1 LNPAIDILPQ
11 IAHERAMEKNLGISG
26 KGRFEPV
33 RRERGGTIPRTP
45 GGSRG
50 PHRAHEGG
58 AVPEASI
65 GGRALVT
72 RRAIIDIVRRVTL
85 GQYGVAGFA
94 GNRIDRLLGW
104 IENRPGGL
112 RVSVAGGALAIR
124 IHLRVAQGLPIAEVA
139 RQVDLA
145 VRHAIRTALGR
156 EVNQLSI
163 RVARLELHPGGEP
176 PHPPQPPDLGPSDL
190 ADSGTDVA

>member
-1 LNPAIDILPQ
+1 
-11 IAHERAMEKNLGISG
+11 
-26 KGRFEPV
+26 
-33 RRERGGTIPRTP
+33 
-45 GGSRG
+45 
-50 PHRAHEGG
+50 
-58 AVPEASI
+58 VPDGSI

-85 GQYGVAGFA
+85 GQYGVAGFT
-94 GNRIDRLLGW
+94 GNWADRVLGW

-112 RVSVAGGALAIR
+112 RVSVAGGSLAIR
-124 IHLRVAQGLPIAEVA
+124 MHLRVAQGLPIAEVA

-156 EVNQLSI
+156 EVDQLTI
-163 RVARLELHPGGEP
+163 RIASLDLHPGGEP
-176 PHPPQPPDLGPSDL
+176 PGPSSPSGLGPSDL

>member
-1 LNPAIDILPQ
+1 MPD
-11 IAHERAMEKNLGISG
+11 G
-26 KGRFEPV
+26 
-33 RRERGGTIPRTP
+33 
-45 GGSRG
+45 
-50 PHRAHEGG
+50 
-58 AVPEASI
+58 SI

-112 RVSVAGGALAIR
+112 RVSVASGALAIR
-124 IHLRVAQGLPIAEVA
+124 MHLRVAQGLPIAEVA

-156 EVNQLSI
+156 EVDRLSI

-176 PHPPQPPDLGPSDL
+176 PQPRPLSGLGPSEL